1 MKGKAWSASTL
12 HFSSFSNAGKTSPF
26 MTSPHLPPQVVI
38 LSVAACAFATWGA
51 ATSAAAEPR
60 SVRRVRVDAMAD
72 PPGVLLLNLHR
83 RAQSD
88 KPVDGEHDGEREQD
102 RDHGGGGDRAVK
114 VELHVVEH
122 HDRQTLAVRRHE
134 EERDRELIEGDDE
147 GEDAAG
153 DDARPDQR
161 E

>member
-60 SVRRVRVDAMAD
+60 SVRRVRVDVMAGA
-72 PPGVLLLNLHR
+72 PRGSSQIFIFARHPTN
-83 RAQSD
+83 RAVGGTTASA
-88 KPVDGEHDGEREQD
+88 G
-102 RDHGGGGDRAVK
+102 RDENIQGGGG
-114 VELHVVEH
+114 
-122 HDRQTLAVRRHE
+122 
-134 EERDRELIEGDDE
+134 G
-147 GEDAAG
+147 AAG
-153 DDARPDQR
+153 GGLI
-161 E
+161 